1 MYKIY
6 HIPGKKIGVTRN
18 LNKRVTEQQGYAP
31 DEYEV
36 LFTSD
41 DINLISNKEIELQQS
56 YGYKKDRT
64 LYKNLF
70 KSNMK
75 INPTEQTSTFPVPL
89 HKLKGN
95 LMDNIGLEWETPDY
109 KFKLEKEHIG
119 WIMQNAKSSM
129 YNENRSYIYNK
140 AFYEAFFNPKHN
152 PDVIPDRFEL
162 IRQWAR
168 KKGILDNG
176 DTKTQYIKLLEE
188 TGELAQ
194 AILKNDRA
202 EFIDAIGDCVVVLTN
217 LAELGNVDIEHCIDE
232 SYSQISNRTG
242 RMVNGTFVKDK

>member
-1 MYKIY
+1 M
-6 HIPGKKIGVTRN
+6 N
-18 LNKRVTEQQGYAP
+18 
-31 DEYEV
+31 
-36 LFTSD
+36 
-41 DINLISNKEIELQQS
+41 
-56 YGYKKDRT
+56 
-64 LYKNLF
+64 
-70 KSNMK
+70 
-75 INPTEQTSTFPVPL
+75 
-89 HKLKGN
+89 
-95 LMDNIGLEWETPDY
+95 
-109 KFKLEKEHIG
+109 
-119 WIMQNAKSSM
+119 
-129 YNENRSYIYNK
+129 
-140 AFYEAFFNPKHN
+140 
-152 PDVIPDRFEL
+152 RFEL

-232 SYSQISNRTG
+232 AYSQISNRTG